1 MRTDERFEVDFTPIT
16 EHMRVRVG
24 GERELLLTDEA
35 GDLGP
40 RAALPVQQADPSV
53 PEGGAFTTF
62 ARRPKVE
69 QTSAAISLSCA

>member
-53 PEGGAFTTF
+53 PEG
-62 ARRPKVE
+62 
-69 QTSAAISLSCA
+69 